1 MPERVPRGLLD
12 TCVVIDYLAI
22 PAERFP
28 VESMVSAI
36 TLAEL
41 SVGVQYATD
50 PVQRSLRVNRL
61 LMVQA
66 NMAAIPFSEDAAH
79 VYGNLNALV
88 LAAGRNPRPR
98 RLDLLIAATAVA
110 AGVPLYT
117 RDADDFKGLE
127 SQLTVIP
134 V

>member
-1 MPERVPRGLLD
+1 MPSGLLD
-12 TCVVIDYLAI
+12 TCVLIDYLAI
-22 PAERFP
+22 SPESLP

-36 TLAEL
+36 SLGEL

-50 PVQRSLRVNRL
+50 PVERSLRVNRL

-66 NMAAIPFSEDAAH
+66 NMAALPFTEDAAQ

-117 RDADDFKGLE
+117 RNIDDFKGLE
-127 SQLTVIP
+127 SQLTVVP

>member
-1 MPERVPRGLLD
+1 MPERTPHGLLD
-12 TCVVIDYLAI
+12 TSVLIDYLDI
-22 PAERFP
+22 PAESFP

-36 TLAEL
+36 SLAEL
-41 SVGVQYATD
+41 SVGVQYAKD
-50 PVQRSLRVNRL
+50 PVQRSLRMSRL

-66 NMAAIPFSEDAAH
+66 NMTGLPFTEEAARVFGH
-79 VYGNLNALV
+79 LNALV

-98 RLDLLIAATAVA
+98 RMDLLIAATAVT

-117 RDADDFKGLE
+117 RNVDDFKGLE
-127 SQLTVIP
+127 SQLTVVP

>member
-1 MPERVPRGLLD
+1 MPERTPSGLLD
-12 TCVVIDYLAI
+12 TCVLIDYLSI
-22 PAERFP
+22 PAGQLP
-28 VESMVSAI
+28 IESMVSAI
-36 TLAEL
+36 SLAEL
-41 SVGVQYATD
+41 SVGIQYATD

-66 NMAAIPFSEDAAH
+66 NMTALPFTEDAAQVFGH
-79 VYGNLNALV
+79 LNALV

-98 RLDLLIAATAVA
+98 RMDLLIAATAVT

-117 RDADDFKGLE
+117 RNVDDFKGLE
-127 SQLTVIP
+127 SQLTVVP